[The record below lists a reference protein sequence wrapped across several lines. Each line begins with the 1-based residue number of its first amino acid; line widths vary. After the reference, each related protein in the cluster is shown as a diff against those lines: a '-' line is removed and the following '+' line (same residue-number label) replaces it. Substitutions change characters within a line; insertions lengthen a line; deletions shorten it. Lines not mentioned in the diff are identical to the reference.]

1 MSTLVSLAT
10 RFLSKEQLR
19 KFALW
24 ALDSLE
30 EQLDPEAK
38 ARLEKYR
45 LDRAQLEADTQR
57 GLAEIE
63 ALRKSQTEV
72 ALQREAEQQR
82 LARNEASLKQLQQEV
97 KQIDEQPNKVDT
109 LSPDDVLRGDLR
121 RHGS

>member
-1 MSTLVSLAT
+1 MLTSLAT
-10 RFLSKEQLR
+10 RFLSKETLR

-45 LDRAQLEADTQR
+45 LDRAQIEADTQR

-97 KQIDEQPNKVDT
+97 KQIDEQPSKVDT
-109 LSPDDVLRGDLR
+109 LSSDDVLRGDLH
-121 RHGS
+121 RHGG